1 MEKKSLAEKL
11 NKKYHK
17 ALEITDLK
25 DLLYKS
31 ATRYTRRAAF
41 KLKDKI
47 FVMFGICCIFC
58 LGIKP
63 IVFNLKCE
71 WHSSRKIIKLL
82 RKSDCPH
89 LTSFKHNVDFSH
101 L

>member
-47 FVMFGICCIFC
+47 
-58 LGIKP
+58 
-63 IVFNLKCE
+63 
-71 WHSSRKIIKLL
+71 
-82 RKSDCPH
+82 
-89 LTSFKHNVDFSH
+89 
-101 L
+101 